1 MKNVKKVAAASILGL
16 TVLASPIIS
25 SVSPVSSPIVQA
37 ATTSFKDVSASFKY
51 YKAITELAD
60 KGVIKGFSDGTFKPT
75 KQVTRAE
82 FASFIARALNLP
94 AASSSFSDVPKS
106 AALYDGVS
114 RAYKAGI
121 IKGVG
126 NNKFNPSQGVSR
138 LDMAVMLDRALQLK
152 GSYTKTKAL
161 NFSDNASIGA
171 YAKTSVQRMYHYN
184 IMGAYSGSKF
194 AGTTVGNRGETAQS
208 IYNMLTVINGGQAT
222 PTTPTKP
229 PVNKSYKDMTLAELK
244 AAYPEYNHVIVERRW
259 KPEMKIV
266 VRDMMVEYH
275 SYIHTSINEGGFK
288 EFADVWTPKKYF
300 TSTYPGYVSGVA
312 SNYMYY
318 PMQEVISYNGVAYRQ
333 SDFFDEKL
341 FTQANGQNLANQLP
355 VQPSEKGQFLVDI
368 HRYDNDFVVYRQ
380 ENIKWDVLGANPIEK
395 ARGNNKGNEY
405 YVDLYSAFKYATG
418 VTMAQGGLQIAYNG
432 NKIILTNNSKNATVN
447 GKVVQLTETVTY
459 ENGKAHGPIREI
471 AKHIGLYTRASD
483 HYKRFE
489 IANYPLEHSRLWLE

>member
-152 GSYTKTKAL
+152 GSYTKTKVL

-244 AAYPEYNHVIVERRW
+244 AAYPEYNHVIVERQW

-266 VRDMMVEYH
+266 VRDMMQEYH
-275 SYIHTSINEGGFK
+275 TAIHTSVNDGGLK
-288 EFADVWTPKKYF
+288 EFADGWTPKEWF
-300 TSTYPGYVSGVA
+300 DFTYPGYVSGFA
-312 SNYMYY
+312 SNYIHY
-318 PMQEVISYNGVAYRQ
+318 PMREVIAYNGVSYKQ
-333 SDFFDEKL
+333 SKFFVESIFLKG
-341 FTQANGQNLANQLP
+341 NGPGLIENMP
-355 VQPSEKGQFLVDI
+355 EQPAEKGQFLIDI
-368 HRYDNDFVVYRQ
+368 HRYDNDFVVYRH
-380 ENIKWDVLGANPIEK
+380 EDVKWDELGANPVEK
-395 ARGNNKGNEY
+395 DRGTGKGSEY
-405 YVDLYSAFKYATG
+405 IVDLHAAFKYATG

-432 NKIILTNNSKNATVN
+432 SKIVLSANSKKATVN

-459 ENGKAHGPIREI
+459 KNGKAYGPIREI
-471 AKHIGLYTRASD
+471 AKHIGLHTRASD

-489 IANYPLEHSRLWLE
+489 ISNFQLEYPNLWLE